1 MRLYEYVILLLAC
14 LLASTPH
21 LLSAQSDPV
30 PPPAEKVS
38 RSQMETLTA
47 EQTAQ
52 VKATLSKY
60 DPNTL
65 TAEQAR
71 AIHEA
76 FHQAGIPGGPAENQA
91 VQAAGFDVDKLHQL
105 DAPSASRPQLEEP
118 APKPMPQFEGVPV
131 PSNTNAL
138 TPSES
143 AFKLRSSAFTDG
155 GRLPVEF
162 TGDGA
167 SITPPL
173 EWSPAPS
180 GTKAFAVIMH
190 HIDPQGKTKWYWTLY
205 NIPPDVRTLP
215 ANVHGIGTL
224 GNNSVNDRV
233 GYSPPHSKGPGDKA
247 YVLTVYALSSTLDI
261 GLPAAK
267 VNRAVLLAAMKDKIL
282 ASSELKV
289 VYARQDLKVP
299 GVSGPPEARPPAASP
314 GTPPE

>member
-1 MRLYEYVILLLAC
+1 MRRYEYAILLLVW
-14 LLASTPH
+14 LLASTPRI
-21 LLSAQSDPV
+21 LTAQSDPV
-30 PPPAEKVS
+30 PPPADKVS
-38 RSQMETLTA
+38 RSQTETLTV
-47 EQTAQ
+47 EQIAQ
-52 VKATLSKY
+52 VKAILSKY

-76 FHQAGIPGGPAENQA
+76 FHQAAIPGGPAENQA

-105 DAPSASRPQLEEP
+105 DAPSASGLQLE
-118 APKPMPQFEGVPV
+118 KPTSKPLPQFKAASPL
-131 PSNTNAL
+131 SNTNA
-138 TPSES
+138 PPGSER
-143 AFKLRSSAFTDG
+143 AFTLRSSAFTDG

-173 EWSPAPS
+173 EWSPPPS

-224 GNNSVNDRV
+224 GNNSVNDQI
-233 GYSPPHSKGPGDKA
+233 GYAPPHSKGPGDKT
-247 YVLTVYALSSTLDI
+247 YILTVYALSTLVEPPVP
-261 GLPAAK
+261 PAE
-267 VNRAVLLAAMKDKIL
+267 VSREVLLAAMKDKVL

-289 VYARQDLKVP
+289 VYARQGLKVP
-299 GVSGPPEARPPAASP
+299 DNSRPLEAGPPAASP